1 MDLLTS
7 GYQCFKN
14 AFLLPYF
21 YFHPMLAD
29 NAEKRY
35 SKKWRDLLHTTT
47 KARKRNE
54 STISKMLRKSTEYPY
69 FIILQCF
76 YRSSLYIFNKK
87 NTYFTL

>member
-54 STISKMLRKSTEYPY
+54 STISKYGCRKCCVN
-69 FIILQCF
+69 LQN
-76 YRSSLYIFNKK
+76 IH
-87 NTYFTL
+87 TL